1 MNTLNRAASP
11 MSADHSAVIDQI
23 EQSIVGKRAI
33 IELLLDAVAARG
45 HVLLDDVPGVAK
57 TLLAKSFAD
66 ASGLIFSRIQFTP
79 DLMPADVTGASIWN
93 PAEHTIDFHPGPVFA
108 NVVLADE
115 INRAPAKTQSA
126 LLEAMAEGQV
136 TVDGTTHRLP
146 DPFVVI
152 ATQNPIDQDGTYSL
166 PEAQLD
172 RFLISTSMGYP
183 EADDEAEVVRR
194 HLFRNRTEVTS
205 TQSDRTGSAVDREG
219 FVVRMRAAASAVT
232 VHNAVID
239 YAVRI
244 VAESRQDPGVRLGAS
259 PRASIGLVAMAQAKA
274 AREGRDHVLPDDL
287 KAAAGAVLGHR
298 LILTSELWIDGV
310 DPERVV
316 ESILTRVPAPTPND
330 LLG

>member
-1 MNTLNRAASP
+1 MITPDSP
-11 MSADHSAVIDQI
+11 APSSSADYSAVIGQI

-93 PAEHTIDFHPGPVFA
+93 PAEHTIEFHPGPVFA

-183 EADDEAEVVRR
+183 ERDDEAEVVRR
-194 HLFRNRTEVTS
+194 HLIRNRSEAA
-205 TQSDRTGSAVDREG
+205 SDQADHARHTVDREG
-219 FVVRMRAAASAVT
+219 VVGRMRAAASAVA
-232 VHNAVID
+232 VHDAVID

-244 VAESRQDPGVRLGAS
+244 VDESRHDPGVRLGAS

-274 AREGRDHVLPDDL
+274 ARQGRDHILPDDL
-287 KAAAGAVLGHR
+287 KAAAAAVLGHR

-310 DPERVV
+310 QPERVV
-316 ESILTRVPAPTPND
+316 ESILTRVAAPTPND
-330 LLG
+330 LL